1 MAMACMPL
9 DDAAQK
15 QVLALAAAKGNGT
28 QLYARFMPVAA
39 ELLTARGAS
48 DDTRELLHSAVKT
61 RLDARAKAGLIST
74 KKKDKRH
81 DATPISKDMQKQYAV
96 FAAKLAQSVIKTYAA
111 VVVSQGTTEVDKKNN
126 QDILA
131 ALDVAAAALYIVYSF
146 ESVLRLGDLVL
157 DNMLYQVS
165 KKYAGMPQSP

>member
-1 MAMACMPL
+1 
-9 DDAAQK
+9 
-15 QVLALAAAKGNGT
+15 
-28 QLYARFMPVAA
+28 MPVAA

-111 VVVSQGTTEVDKKNN
+111 VVVSQGTTEVDKKNSTLMRTSEN
-126 QDILA
+126 MERNELMLIIYVCVMLMWICRSGHSRCA
-131 ALDVAAAALYIVYSF
+131 GCGCCSALHR
-146 ESVLRLGDLVL
+146 VLV
-157 DNMLYQVS
+157 
-165 KKYAGMPQSP
+165 